1 MLLNTDYIY
10 PVELTGYVRDALAD
24 MQVNKFTLSQFLPNE
39 ITDDIVYR
47 MLTGGTGLSEAGSY
61 RTWDAESKIGRT
73 QPISR
78 LYGELPPISQK
89 VRLSEYDRIRS
100 RKVTDE
106 KVREQIFNDA
116 DTVADQVAARI
127 EVARGD
133 ALVNG
138 SVTLAEAGG
147 AVVDY
152 GRDPSHSVT
161 AATLWTSTSADPL
174 SDLMAW
180 RDTYLATNGV
190 DPGAMLGGRRVW
202 NLLLRN
208 QAVRNQVFPGANQP
222 SVVTQANLN
231 AMLEAQGLPPFTQYQ
246 AQVLVN
252 GTPTKIIPDDVIVL
266 LPPPVASDN
275 PQGTQLGA
283 TLWGPTSE
291 SFEPE
296 YGLTDDEPGIVAG
309 AYKEDDPV
317 ALWTKAAA
325 VALPSL
331 ANPNLSF
338 KAVVA

>member
-10 PVELTGYVRDALAD
+10 PVELTGYVRQALMD
-24 MQVNKFTLSQFLPNE
+24 FNLNKFTLSQFLPNE
-39 ITDDIVYR
+39 TTDDIVYR
-47 MLTGGTGLSEAGSY
+47 MLTGGTGLAEAGSY

-73 QPISR
+73 QPLSR

-100 RKVTDE
+100 RKLTDE

-116 DTVADQVAARI
+116 DTVADQVATRL

-133 ALVNG
+133 SIVNG
-138 SVTLAEAGG
+138 TITLAEAGG
-147 AVVDY
+147 AVIDY
-152 GRDPSHSVT
+152 GRSPTHSVT
-161 AATLWTSTSADPL
+161 AATPWTSTTSDIL
-174 SDLMAW
+174 SDLMSW

-190 DPGAMLGGRRVW
+190 EPGALLGSRRVW
-202 NLLLRN
+202 NLMLRS

-222 SVVTQANLN
+222 SIVTQTSLN
-231 AMLEAQGLPPFTQYQ
+231 EMFAAQGIPPFTMYQ

-252 GTPTKIIPDDVIVL
+252 NVATKIIPDNVVVM
-266 LPPPVASDN
+266 LPAPVGPNDMG
-275 PQGTQLGA
+275 GTQLGA

-296 YGLTDDEPGIVAG
+296 YGVTDDEPGIVAG

-325 VALPSL
+325 VAIPTL

-338 KAVVA
+338 KAVVG